1 MVHPS
6 DVPAHPPKPTQP
18 RKGPNLGMLEGWIS
32 VVLNTLLFGVKY
44 WFGRASGSVSMTA
57 DAWHT
62 LSDTLTSVVVIVG
75 FFIMAR
81 PADKEHPFGHARAEG
96 ISAIVIGVL
105 LAVVGGSFF
114 LDSVRRLINFQ
125 AATFSVAAIVVF
137 AGSIVVKEALAQFA
151 FWAGRKINSR
161 AVSADGWH
169 HRSDAIAS
177 ALIVAGALAGRSVWW
192 MDGVLGI
199 GVSLLILWTAVDIV
213 RGSASPLLGE
223 SVDAVTGQ
231 RIADAIRLEYPAV
244 EDVHHLHVHRYG
256 SNVELTV
263 HVRLPAHMT
272 VEEAHGI
279 CQRMETRLADE
290 LGIVATVHVEPRAT
304 QPHAAAER
312 TGSRPGKRA
321 RPAIGPRDR
330 AHP

>member
-1 MVHPS
+1 MAHPS
-6 DVPAHPPKPTQP
+6 GTPAPTPESPANPQQP
-18 RKGPNLGMLEGWIS
+18 ARGPNLGMLEGWIS
-32 VVLNTLLFGVKY
+32 VGVNTLLFGVKY
-44 WFGRASGSVSMTA
+44 WFGQASSSVSMTA

-81 PADKEHPFGHARAEG
+81 PADREHPFGHARAES

-114 LDSVRRLINFQ
+114 LDSVRRLVNFQ
-125 AATFSVAAIVVF
+125 AATFSAAAIAVF

-151 FWAGRKINSR
+151 FWVGRKINSR

-192 MDGVLGI
+192 IDGALGI
-199 GVSLLILWTAVDIV
+199 GVSLLILWTAVEIV

-223 SVDAVTGQ
+223 AVDAVAEQ
-231 RIADAIRLEYPAV
+231 RISDTIRREHPAV

-256 SNVELTV
+256 RNVELTV
-263 HVRLPAHMT
+263 HVRLPARMS

-279 CQRMETRLADE
+279 SQRMERRLADE
-290 LGIVATVHVEPRAT
+290 LGIAATVHVEPRMKT
-304 QPHAAAER
+304 P
-312 TGSRPGKRA
+312 PA
-321 RPAIGPRDR
+321 RPR
-330 AHP
+330 

>member
-1 MVHPS
+1 
-6 DVPAHPPKPTQP
+6 
-18 RKGPNLGMLEGWIS
+18 MLEGWLS

-81 PADKEHPFGHARAEG
+81 PADREHPFGHARAEG

-105 LAVVGGSFF
+105 LAVVGGSFL
-114 LDSVRRLINFQ
+114 LDSVKRLLNFQ
-125 AATFSVAAIVVF
+125 AAVFSVAAIVVF
-137 AGSIVVKEALAQFA
+137 AVSVVLKEALAQFA

-161 AVSADGWH
+161 SVSADGWH

-177 ALIVAGALAGRSVWW
+177 ALIVVGALVGRSVWW
-192 MDGVLGI
+192 MDGALGI
-199 GVSLLILWTAVDIV
+199 GVSLLILWTAVEIV
-213 RGSASPLLGE
+213 RGSSSPLLGE
-223 SVDAVTGQ
+223 AVDSVSTQ
-231 RIADAIRLEYPAV
+231 RITDAIRREYPAV
-244 EDVHHLHVHRYG
+244 QDVHHLHVHRYG

-263 HVRLPAHMT
+263 HVRLPAGMT

-279 CQRMETRLADE
+279 SQRMEARLAAE
-290 LGIVATVHVEPRAT
+290 LGIVATVHVEPRTTEPREA
-304 QPHAAAER
+304 
-312 TGSRPGKRA
+312 
-321 RPAIGPRDR
+321 GPD
-330 AHP
+330 

>member
-1 MVHPS
+1 MPVARPS
-6 DVPAHPPKPTQP
+6 DAPPSVTSTPLP
-18 RKGPNLGMLEGWIS
+18 SRGPNLGMLEGWIS
-32 VVLNTLLFGVKY
+32 VVLNTLLFGVKF
-44 WFGRASGSVSMTA
+44 WFGRASGSVSMVA

-62 LSDTLTSVVVIVG
+62 LSDTLTSIVVIVG

-105 LAVVGGSFF
+105 LAVVGGSFL
-114 LDSVRRLINFQ
+114 LDSVRRLMNFQ

-137 AGSIVVKEALAQFA
+137 AGSIVLKEALAQFA

-177 ALIVAGALAGRSVWW
+177 ALIVVGALVGRSVWW
-192 MDGVLGI
+192 MDGALGI
-199 GVSLLILWTAVDIV
+199 AVSLLILWTAIEII

-223 SVDAVTGQ
+223 SVDQVTE
-231 RIADAIRLEYPAV
+231 AHVSDAIRAEYPAV

-256 SNVELTV
+256 RNVELTV
-263 HVRLPAHMT
+263 HVRLPAHMS
-272 VEEAHGI
+272 VEKAHGI
-279 CQRMETRLADE
+279 SQRMERRIRDD
-290 LGIVATVHVEPRAT
+290 LGIVATVHVEPRSAPR
-304 QPHAAAER
+304 QPP
-312 TGSRPGKRA
+312 S
-321 RPAIGPRDR
+321 
-330 AHP
+330 

>member
-177 ALIVAGALAGRSVWW
+177 ALIVAGALAGRSLWW
-192 MDGVLGI
+192 IDGALGI
-199 GVSLLILWTAVDIV
+199 GVSLLILWTAIEIV

-223 SVDAVTGQ
+223 SVDAVTEQ
-231 RIADAIRLEYPAV
+231 RITGAIRREYPAV

-263 HVRLPAHMT
+263 HVRLPAGMT

-279 CQRMETRLADE
+279 SQRMERRLADE
-290 LGIVATVHVEPRAT
+290 LGIMATVHVEPRAAEPRT
-304 QPHAAAER
+304 TEPRAAQR
-312 TGSRPGKRA
+312 RA
-321 RPAIGPRDR
+321 AQRRGRS
-330 AHP
+330 

>member
-6 DVPAHPPKPTQP
+6 DAPAQPIMPTQP
-18 RKGPNLGMLEGWIS
+18 VKGPNLGMLEGWIS
-32 VVLNTLLFGVKY
+32 VALNTLLFGLKY

-75 FFIMAR
+75 FLIMAR

-105 LAVVGGSFF
+105 LSVVGASFL
-114 LDSVRRLINFQ
+114 LDSVRRLIDSR
-125 AATFSVAAIVVF
+125 AAAFSVAAIVVF
-137 AGSIVVKEALAQFA
+137 AVSIVLKEALAQFA
-151 FWAGRKINSR
+151 FWAGRKIGSR

-177 ALIVAGALAGRSVWW
+177 ALIVVGALAGRSVWW
-192 MDGVLGI
+192 MDGALGI
-199 GVSLLILWTAVDIV
+199 GVSLLILWAAVDIV
-213 RGSASPLLGE
+213 RTSASPLLGE
-223 SVDAVTGQ
+223 AVDSVMEQ
-231 RIADAIRLEYPAV
+231 RVADAIRREYPGV

-256 SNVELTV
+256 RNVELTV
-263 HVRLPAHMT
+263 HVRMPAGMT

-279 CQRMETRLADE
+279 SQRMEARLADE
-290 LGIVATVHVEPRAT
+290 LGIVATVHVEPRT
-304 QPHAAAER
+304 
-312 TGSRPGKRA
+312 
-321 RPAIGPRDR
+321 
-330 AHP
+330 

>member
-1 MVHPS
+1 MAHPS
-6 DVPAHPPKPTQP
+6 GTPAPTPESPINPPQSAQ
-18 RKGPNLGMLEGWIS
+18 GPNLGMLEGWIS
-32 VVLNTLLFGVKY
+32 VVLNTLLFGAKY
-44 WFGRASGSVSMTA
+44 WFGARSGSVSMTA

-81 PADKEHPFGHARAEG
+81 PADKEHPFGHARAES
-96 ISAIVIGVL
+96 IAAIVIGVL

-114 LDSVRRLINFQ
+114 LDSVRRLIAFQ

-137 AGSIVVKEALAQFA
+137 AVSIVLKEALAQFA

-192 MDGVLGI
+192 MDGALGI
-199 GVSLLILWTAVDIV
+199 GVSLLILWAAIEIV

-223 SVDAVTGQ
+223 SVDAGTEQ
-231 RIADAIRLEYPAV
+231 RVADAIRREYAAV

-256 SNVELTV
+256 RNVELTV
-263 HVRLPAHMT
+263 HVRLPAGMT
-272 VEEAHGI
+272 VEKAHGI
-279 CQRMETRLADE
+279 SQRMETRLADE

-304 QPHAAAER
+304 EPQAAGSR
-312 TGSRPGKRA
+312 TGLRTGQRT
-321 RPAIGPRDR
+321 
-330 AHP
+330 